1 MVRGRIDGQRRLAPC
16 CGLGLLARFGMFA
29 VSLIV
34 LTLMLWGTAHSAA
47 DGDRP
52 AISDGTLTVSRVLVT
67 SIRETEVPAQVAGS
81 LAEVS
86 IRVGQRV
93 RAGDLLARIDDTEAR
108 MSQGLAEVEAE
119 IAALEADGD
128 PLVEAAEAA
137 YEVAKNNLRRAK
149 DSLANFQRSIS
160 EAEMD
165 DYRLKAT
172 ETKTALWEQRRTL
185 QIAALTKR
193 LRQQQLELSEDFTRR
208 HQIRAPGD
216 GMIKQLH
223 RQPGEWV
230 VPGQEITTILMLRR
244 LRCVGFVDA
253 DLVRAAG
260 GRAAIQG
267 RAATLIVG
275 GPESLEFPGEVTFV
289 DAEVEPESDQ
299 VKIWVEVDNAALQLR
314 PGDRGSLRIDW
325 PAGEPPQ

>member
-1 MVRGRIDGQRRLAPC
+1 
-16 CGLGLLARFGMFA
+16 
-29 VSLIV
+29 
-34 LTLMLWGTAHSAA
+34 
-47 DGDRP
+47 
-52 AISDGTLTVSRVLVT
+52 
-67 SIRETEVPAQVAGS
+67 
-81 LAEVS
+81 
-86 IRVGQRV
+86 
-93 RAGDLLARIDDTEAR
+93 
-108 MSQGLAEVEAE
+108 
-119 IAALEADGD
+119 
-128 PLVEAAEAA
+128 
-137 YEVAKNNLRRAK
+137 
-149 DSLANFQRSIS
+149 
-160 EAEMD
+160 MD